1 MKKQRKNENYAVK
14 IAALILFACIVL
26 LHQISI
32 NNTQRTESSAQPT
45 ASTTALISPSPT
57 NESFSADVNYSNT
70 AITFTDTL
78 GNTITIPAYDLD
90 GDGSTAV
97 NNNEPFFTDE
107 DLSSIDTWYSFS
119 DLDDYGRA
127 GVSNAV
133 VGKET
138 MQTEE
143 RGSLSDITPS
153 GWYACKAN
161 LASDTG
167 VKDGCNRSHLIANK
181 LLGSVSDDPRN
192 LITGS
197 STFNQ
202 EYMLAWEKKVIQ
214 ACDDGLHVRYR
225 VTPIFD
231 TSDGIKGSETAHGV
245 LMEAESIEDQ
255 GETVKYCVYVY
266 NVEPGWSCD
275 YLTGEWERIQ

>member
-26 LHQISI
+26 LHQISF

-202 EYMLAWEKKVIQ
+202 EYMLAWEKKVMQ

>member
-1 MKKQRKNENYAVK
+1 MNMRTRRNKKQK
-14 IAALILFACIVL
+14 LILQIAILTIAVCFAL
-26 LHQISI
+26 LFKQYGGATLH
-32 NNTQRTESSAQPT
+32 NTVPSGT
-45 ASTTALISPSPT
+45 ASGQA
-57 NESFSADVNYSNT
+57 ADVNYANT
-70 AITFTDTL
+70 AITFSDSQ
-78 GNTITIPAYDLD
+78 GNSITVPAYDPN
-90 GDGSTAV
+90 GDGSTFV
-97 NNNEPFFTDE
+97 NDNEPYFTAD
-107 DLSSIDTWYSFS
+107 DLSSTDTWYEFS

-167 VKDGCNRSHLIANK
+167 VKDGSNRSHLIANK
-181 LLGSVSDDPRN
+181 LLGSVSDDKRN
-192 LITGS
+192 MITGS

-202 EYMLAWEKKVIQ
+202 IYMLNWEKEVMQ

-225 VTPIFD
+225 VMPVFD
-231 TSDGIKGSETAHGV
+231 TSDGIAGSETAHGV

-255 GETVKYCVYVY
+255 GQTVKFCVYVY
-266 NVEPGWSCD
+266 NVEPGWTCD
-275 YLTGEWERIQ
+275 YLTGEWEKIQS

>member
-57 NESFSADVNYSNT
+57 NESFRADVNYSNT

-202 EYMLAWEKKVIQ
+202 EYMLAWEKKVMQ

>member
-26 LHQISI
+26 LHQISF
-32 NNTQRTESSAQPT
+32 NNTQRTEYSAQPT

-192 LITGS
+192 LMTGS

-202 EYMLAWEKKVIQ
+202 EYMLAWEKKVMQ

>member
-1 MKKQRKNENYAVK
+1 MRSRRNKNQK
-14 IAALILFACIVL
+14 IILGIAFLALLVCFALLFSQEANVL
-26 LHQISI
+26 PDEKESASI
-32 NNTQRTESSAQPT
+32 TSSQT
-45 ASTTALISPSPT
+45 
-57 NESFSADVNYSNT
+57 ADVNYANT
-70 AITFTDTL
+70 AITFSDSQ
-78 GNTITIPAYDLD
+78 GNSITVPAYDPN
-90 GDGSTAV
+90 GDGSTIV
-97 NNNEPFFTDE
+97 NNNEPYFTAD
-107 DLSSIDTWYSFS
+107 DLSSTDTWYLFS

-133 VGKET
+133 VGEET

-167 VKDGCNRSHLIANK
+167 VKDGCQRSHLIANK

-202 EYMLAWEKKVIQ
+202 VYMLAWEKKVMQ
-214 ACDDGLHVRYR
+214 ACDDGVHVRYR
-225 VTPIFD
+225 VTPVFD
-231 TSDGIKGSETAHGV
+231 TDDGIAGSETAHGV
-245 LMEAESIEDQ
+245 LMEAESIEDEGQ
-255 GETVKYCVYVY
+255 TVKFCVYVY
-266 NVEPGWSCD
+266 NVEPGWTCD
-275 YLTGEWERIQ
+275 YLTGEWEKIQS

>member
-1 MKKQRKNENYAVK
+1 MRSRRNKNQKIILRIAFLALLVCFALLFSQEANVLSDEKKSA
-14 IAALILFACIVL
+14 
-26 LHQISI
+26 SI
-32 NNTQRTESSAQPT
+32 TSSQ
-45 ASTTALISPSPT
+45 TT
-57 NESFSADVNYSNT
+57 DVNYANT
-70 AITFTDTL
+70 AITFSDSQ
-78 GNTITIPAYDLD
+78 GNSITVSAYDPN
-90 GDGSTAV
+90 GDGSTIV
-97 NNNEPFFTDE
+97 NNNEPYFTAD
-107 DLSSIDTWYSFS
+107 DLSSTDTWYLFS

-127 GVSNAV
+127 SVSNAV
-133 VGKET
+133 VGEET

-202 EYMLAWEKKVIQ
+202 VYMLAWEKKVMQ
-214 ACDDGLHVRYR
+214 ARDDGVHVRYR
-225 VTPIFD
+225 VTPVFD
-231 TSDGIKGSETAHGV
+231 SDDGIKGSETAHGV
-245 LMEAESIEDQ
+245 LMEAESIEDEGQ
-255 GETVKYCVYVY
+255 TVKFCVYVY
-266 NVEPGWSCD
+266 NVEPGWTCD
-275 YLTGEWERIQ
+275 YLTGEWEKIQS

>member
-202 EYMLAWEKKVIQ
+202 EYMLAWEKKVMQ
-214 ACDDGLHVRYR
+214 ACDDGLHVCYR

>member
-45 ASTTALISPSPT
+45 ASTTALISPSP

-202 EYMLAWEKKVIQ
+202 EYMLAWEKKVMQ

>member
-167 VKDGCNRSHLIANK
+167 VKDGNA
-181 LLGSVSDDPRN
+181 
-192 LITGS
+192 T
-197 STFNQ
+197 
-202 EYMLAWEKKVIQ
+202 
-214 ACDDGLHVRYR
+214 
-225 VTPIFD
+225 
-231 TSDGIKGSETAHGV
+231 V
-245 LMEAESIEDQ
+245 L
-255 GETVKYCVYVY
+255 T
-266 NVEPGWSCD
+266 
-275 YLTGEWERIQ
+275 

>member
-202 EYMLAWEKKVIQ
+202 EYMLAWEKKVMQ